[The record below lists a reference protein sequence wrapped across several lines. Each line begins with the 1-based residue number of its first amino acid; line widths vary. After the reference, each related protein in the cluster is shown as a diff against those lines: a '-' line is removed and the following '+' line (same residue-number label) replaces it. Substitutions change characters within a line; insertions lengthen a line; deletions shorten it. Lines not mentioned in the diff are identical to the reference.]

1 MPEACGKE
9 AESHMANLRASD
21 DMRQWLETLVKIE
34 SPSGHAEGIGQVMDV
49 VAEVLGDKG
58 AVSRIP
64 TPAGPM
70 MEISRGQGGA
80 LILAHADTVWPLG
93 TLAEMPWREQG
104 DWVYGPGSLDMKGG
118 IAIAMAAIREIAD
131 SVPYTFLITP
141 DEEVGSD
148 DSREAIED
156 AARRSRL
163 VLVLESGMPGGAV
176 KVGRAGVG
184 DYRLHIRGV
193 ESHAGLEPE
202 KGASAIKELSHHIQW
217 MEGLENK
224 VLGTTLNVGVVE
236 GGTRSNVV
244 AGKAWAHIDV
254 RVTTR
259 SEMERIEAT
268 LSAPPRFDARCEVV
282 YEGGF
287 NRPPM
292 EPTVDSQ
299 QWFHEASHIWRQ
311 ATGQELAGVRVGG
324 ASDGNLTALLAPTM
338 DGLGPVGQG
347 AHARNEG
354 VDWRYMEPRR
364 QLVQELLIRAGR
376 S

>member
-1 MPEACGKE
+1 
-9 AESHMANLRASD
+9 MATRRASN
-21 DMRQWLETLVKIE
+21 DMRQWLETMVAIE
-34 SPSGHAEGIGQVMDV
+34 SPSGDAEGIGQVMDV

-58 AVSRIP
+58 AVSRTP
-64 TPAGPM
+64 TSAGPM
-70 MEISRGQGGA
+70 LEVSRGQGGA
-80 LILAHADTVWPLG
+80 LILAHADTVWSRG

-104 DWVYGPGSLDMKGG
+104 DWVYGPGCLDMKGG
-118 IAIAMAAIREIAD
+118 IAIAMAAIRNLPD
-131 SVPYTFLITP
+131 NVPYTLLITP

-148 DSREAIED
+148 ASREAIEE

-184 DYRLHIRGV
+184 DYTLHIRGV

-202 KGASAIKELSHHIQW
+202 KGASAIKELAHHIQW
-217 MEGLENK
+217 IEGLENK
-224 VLGTTLNVGVVE
+224 VLGTTLNMGVVQ

-244 AGKAWAHIDV
+244 AGKDWAHIDI

-259 SEMERIEAT
+259 SEMERIEAI

-292 EPTVDSQ
+292 EPNAQSQ
-299 QWFHEASHIWRQ
+299 TWFREASDIWRQ
-311 ATGQELAGVRVGG
+311 VTGEDLAGVRVGG
-324 ASDGNLTALLAPTM
+324 ASDGNFTAPLAPTL

-364 QLVQELLIRAGR
+364 QLVQELLVRAGR